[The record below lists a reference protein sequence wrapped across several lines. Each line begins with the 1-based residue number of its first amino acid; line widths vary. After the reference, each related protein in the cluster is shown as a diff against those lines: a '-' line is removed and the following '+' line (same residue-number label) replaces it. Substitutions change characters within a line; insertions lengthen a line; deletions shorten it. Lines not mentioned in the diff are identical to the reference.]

1 MDRLLSC
8 CLLTLDSHRTRFTE
22 LYICTRVLFIFSI
35 VTEIVTLCVYVCVRV
50 RCWVYVYF
58 LLIWGY
64 FVQKKQTHGQLSGAR
79 QNFHTELDVFY
90 GDLVKFSLYF
100 FYM

>member
-1 MDRLLSC
+1 ML
-8 CLLTLDSHRTRFTE
+8 
-22 LYICTRVLFIFSI
+22 
-35 VTEIVTLCVYVCVRV
+35 LCVCVCVCVSVCTCVCVCV
-50 RCWVYVYF
+50 RCWVYGYF
-58 LLIWGY
+58 LLIWGC

-100 FYM
+100 FLCRHIEIVKHFYHLNRSCQQ